1 MTCDLC
7 RYDHPG
13 AGKLCERCERE
24 LRRDLELRREL
35 WRDAEQISKRVKAV
49 KLQDMAADKRLE
61 ALP

>member
-35 WRDAEQISKRVKAV
+35 WRDARTAAETIKRNRKEA
-49 KLQDMAADKRLE
+49 QHAD
-61 ALP
+61 